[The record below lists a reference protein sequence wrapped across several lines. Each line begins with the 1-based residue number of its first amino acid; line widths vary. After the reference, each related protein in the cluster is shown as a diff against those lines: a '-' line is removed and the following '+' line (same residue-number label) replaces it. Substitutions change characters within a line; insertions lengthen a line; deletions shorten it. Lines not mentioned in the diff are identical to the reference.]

1 LLNGIEAGYSHV
13 LGWGLRHR
21 NTLLSLIVIVFIGS
35 LALIPLV
42 GTEFFPEVDS
52 GEVEGGPGDGAGTRV
67 EVTAGT
73 TEEMLNA
80 VNAIPEMEAS
90 YALAGQTKKGFLTAL
105 GFEEGTGIGRIGG
118 RLIDKKERSRHAKE
132 VASELREQV
141 IKLPGVENFP
151 PAP

>member
-21 NTLLSLIVIVFIGS
+21 NILLSLIVIVFIGS

-52 GEVEGGPGDGAGTRV
+52 GEVEVVLEMAQGTRV

-118 RLIDKKERSRHAKE
+118 RLIDKKRTESPCQGGRFG
-132 VASELREQV
+132 AS
-141 IKLPGVENFP
+141 
-151 PAP
+151 